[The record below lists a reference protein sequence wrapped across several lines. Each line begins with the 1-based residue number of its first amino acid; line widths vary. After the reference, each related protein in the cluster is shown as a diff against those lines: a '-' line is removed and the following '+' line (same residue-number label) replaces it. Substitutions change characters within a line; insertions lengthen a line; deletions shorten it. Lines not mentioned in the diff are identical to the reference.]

1 MISLT
6 IVFYMYVAL
15 FGLIGAM
22 RGWAKELLVVF
33 SVILALTFTTL
44 IERYVPFVRDVM
56 PGDSTAL
63 FWLRSTLL
71 VVLVIFGY
79 QTPNIQRF
87 APKMR
92 REKLQDTLLGIFLG
106 ALNGYLIFG
115 TVLFYMSEADFP
127 FGIITSPVAGTPLG
141 QAALDL
147 LEILPPRLL
156 GVPAIYFAVVLAF
169 IFVIVVFV

>member
-1 MISLT
+1 MINLT

-44 IERYVPFVRDVM
+44 IERYVPFVRDVL
-56 PGDSTAL
+56 PGDSSAL
-63 FWLRSTLL
+63 FWLRSALL

-79 QTPNIQRF
+79 QTPHIQRF
-87 APKMR
+87 APKMKS
-92 REKLQDTLLGIFLG
+92 EKLQDVMLGIFLG
-106 ALNGYLIFG
+106 AINGYLIFG
-115 TVLFYMSEADFP
+115 TLLFYMSEAKFP
-127 FGIITSPVAGTPLG
+127 FGIITPPVAGTPMG
-141 QAALDL
+141 QAVLDL
-147 LEILPPRLL
+147 LEVLPPRLL

-169 IFVIVVFV
+169 VFVLVVFI

>member
-1 MISLT
+1 MLSLN

-33 SVILALTFTTL
+33 SVILALTLTTL
-44 IERYVPFVRDVM
+44 IESYIPFVRDALS
-56 PGDSTAL
+56 GDSTAL

-71 VVLVIFGY
+71 GILVFFGY
-79 QTPNIQRF
+79 QTPHIQHF
-87 APKMR
+87 AAKVKS
-92 REKLQDTLLGIFLG
+92 EKLQDAMLGIFLG

-115 TVLFYMSEADFP
+115 TILFYMSEAKFP
-127 FGIITSPVAGTPLG
+127 FGIITPPVAGTPIGEATLN
-141 QAALDL
+141 L

-169 IFVIVVFV
+169 VFVIMVFV